1 MATSTR
7 RFAWLPREP
16 QPQPLSDK
24 AVQIVQILQ
33 RFPKGLSASEIVK
46 RSGGTFLVNHV
57 YVYLRRLQARGIVHV
72 TSSDKA
78 AGDGGQRDVLRATLT
93 AGQIVR
99 RGGADAKGTAPA
111 KAVGAKAGVAKA
123 GIAKAGAAKA
133 AATRGAATVKGAA
146 PAAKPRRAAT
156 AASRRAPAAT
166 GRGAAET
173 RRNAASH

>member
-57 YVYLRRLQARGIVHV
+57 YVYLRRLQSRGIVRV
-72 TSSDKA
+72 LPADKA
-78 AGDGGQRDVLRATLT
+78 SGDRGQRDVLRATM
-93 AGQIVR
+93 APGQIVR
-99 RGGADAKGTAPA
+99 RQ
-111 KAVGAKAGVAKA
+111 AGD
-123 GIAKAGAAKA
+123 GKA
-133 AATRGAATVKGAA
+133 AAEGKRGAD
-146 PAAKPRRAAT
+146 
-156 AASRRAPAAT
+156 SR
-166 GRGAAET
+166 RGAAEPRRAEGRRGATARGAGET
-173 RRNAASH
+173 RRSGTESRRSHASAGH

>member
-57 YVYLRRLQARGIVHV
+57 YVYLRRLQSRGIVRV
-72 TSSDKA
+72 LPADKASSDR
-78 AGDGGQRDVLRATLT
+78 GQRDVLRATL
-93 AGQIVR
+93 APGQIVR
-99 RGGADAKGTAPA
+99 RQAGEGKASAEGKRGTESRR
-111 KAVGAKAGVAKA
+111 
-123 GIAKAGAAKA
+123 
-133 AATRGAATVKGAA
+133 ATAE
-146 PAAKPRRAAT
+146 PRRAEG
-156 AASRRAPAAT
+156 R
-166 GRGAAET
+166 RGASARGET
-173 RRNAASH
+173 RRGSTETRRSHAAAGH